1 MKAPRPTSLTV
12 IAWLLIVSC
21 VLTVASFAMAHG
33 NPAAENVMRLGLLP
47 LWAQYAIG
55 YFGLAV
61 QFVCALA
68 FLKGLA
74 WGRALY
80 IGWGAIGLVI
90 GFATAPMKLALIP
103 GAILFGV
110 VVFFLLRPAASAF
123 FGKAG
128 RGVGLGHT

>member
-1 MKAPRPTSLTV
+1 MKVPRPTSLTV

-33 NPAAENVMRLGLLP
+33 NPAAEDVMRQGLLP

-61 QFVCALA
+61 QFACALA

-74 WGRALY
+74 WGRTLY
-80 IGWGAIGLVI
+80 IG
-90 GFATAPMKLALIP
+90 
-103 GAILFGV
+103 
-110 VVFFLLRPAASAF
+110 
-123 FGKAG
+123 
-128 RGVGLGHT
+128 